1 MIGRLGEARII
12 LHDEFR
18 EGNVAP
24 ATDNPGF
31 IKACEAGLP
40 TGHRIAHVRLDSA
53 SYQAGI
59 FNYCEETGQ
68 TFAICARLDPPTQ
81 KAIAENPESAWKQ
94 YADCAIAETVHSR
107 NETKNAF
114 RLVVVRHKRQA
125 ELFDDAP
132 RYHVFASN
140 RVESA

>member
-1 MIGRLGEARII
+1 MTNSGKGMSPRRPTTRASSKPVKPVCR
-12 LHDEFR
+12 R
-18 EGNVAP
+18 V
-24 ATDNPGF
+24 TGF
-31 IKACEAGLP
+31 
-40 TGHRIAHVRLDSA
+40 DSA

-59 FNYCEETGQ
+59 FNCCEETGQ

-132 RYHVFASN
+132 RYYVIASN